1 MKKSRLDSVL
11 VEKSYAETLEKAR
24 ALVMAGA
31 VLVNEQR
38 AIKSSDLVSTDAI
51 IRVKTR
57 ETKYV
62 GRGGVK
68 LEKALSEFE
77 IDVKNL
83 ICLDIGSS
91 TGGFTDCLLQ
101 NGAKKVVAIDSGK
114 NQMVWELRQDFRVDL
129 RETTN
134 ARFLKPE
141 DFECL
146 FDLAVMDVS
155 FISATQLFP
164 SVLPLLKQD
173 AKFVL
178 LIKPQF
184 EVKKHEVGDGGIV
197 RETEKHER
205 VINEVNESAQI
216 NGLEVLRIIES
227 PILGMEGNKE
237 FLACYTK
244 K

>member
-1 MKKSRLDSVL
+1 MKKLRLDTML
-11 VEKSYAETLEKAR
+11 VEKKYAETLEKAR

-38 AIKSSDLVSTDAI
+38 ASKSSDLVSIEAI

-77 IDVKNL
+77 IDVKGL
-83 ICLDIGSS
+83 VCLDIGSS

-114 NQMVWELRQDFRVDL
+114 NQMVWELRQDSRVDL

-141 DFECL
+141 DFTEL
-146 FDLAVMDVS
+146 FDIAVMDVS

-164 SVLPLLKQD
+164 SVIPLLKQD
-173 AKFVL
+173 AKFVV

-205 VINEVNESAQI
+205 VVNEVNEAAKL
-216 NGLEVLRIIES
+216 NGLEVLKIIDS

-237 FLACYTK
+237 FLAFYTK

>member
-1 MKKSRLDSVL
+1 MKKLRLDAIL
-11 VEKSYAETLEKAR
+11 VEKGYAETLEKGR

-38 AIKSSDLVSTDAI
+38 ASKSSDLVSIEAI

-77 IDVKNL
+77 IDVKGVV
-83 ICLDIGSS
+83 CLDVGSS

-114 NQMVWELRQDFRVDL
+114 NQMVWELRQDSRVDL

-141 DFECL
+141 DFTEL

-164 SVLPLLKQD
+164 SVIPLLTTN
-173 AKFVL
+173 AKFVV

-205 VINEVNESAQI
+205 VVNEVNESAQI
-216 NGLEVLRIIES
+216 NGLEVLKIIES

-237 FLACYTK
+237 FLAYYLK

>member
-1 MKKSRLDSVL
+1 MKKLRLDTML
-11 VEKSYAETLEKAR
+11 VEKKYAETLEKAR

-38 AIKSSDLVSTDAI
+38 AIKSSDLVSIEAI

-77 IDVKNL
+77 IDVKGVV
-83 ICLDIGSS
+83 CLDVGSS

-114 NQMVWELRQDFRVDL
+114 NQMVWELRQDLRVDL
-129 RETTN
+129 RETVN

-141 DFECL
+141 DFTEL
-146 FDLAVMDVS
+146 FDIAVMDVS
-155 FISATQLFP
+155 FISARQLFP
-164 SVLPLLKQD
+164 SVIPLLKQD
-173 AKFVL
+173 AKFIV

-205 VINEVNESAQI
+205 VVNEVNESAQM
-216 NGLEVLRIIES
+216 NGLEVLKIIES

-237 FLACYTK
+237 FLAFYTK

>member
-1 MKKSRLDSVL
+1 MKKLRLDTIL
-11 VEKSYAETLEKAR
+11 VEKGNAETLEKAR

-31 VLVNEQR
+31 VLVNDQK
-38 AIKSSDLVSTDAI
+38 AVKSSDLVSNEAI

-77 IDVKNL
+77 INVEGL
-83 ICLDIGSS
+83 TCLDVGSS

-114 NQMVWELRQDFRVDL
+114 NQMVWELRQDSRVDL

-141 DFECL
+141 DFTEL
-146 FDLAVMDVS
+146 FDIVVMDVS
-155 FISATQLFP
+155 FISATSLFP
-164 SVLPLLKQD
+164 SVVPLLKEIG
-173 AKFVL
+173 KFIL

-184 EVKKHEVGDGGIV
+184 EVKKHEVGEGGIV
-197 RETEKHER
+197 RESEKHER
-205 VINEVNESAQI
+205 VVNEVNESAKI
-216 NGLEVLRIIES
+216 IGFEVLKIIDS

-237 FLACYTK
+237 FLAYYQK

>member
-1 MKKSRLDSVL
+1 MKKQRVDTIL
-11 VEKSYAETLEKAR
+11 VEKGHAETLEKAR

-38 AIKSSDLVSTDAI
+38 AEKAADLISNEDV
-51 IRVKTR
+51 IRVKGK

-68 LEKALSEFE
+68 LEKALEVFE
-77 IDVKNL
+77 IDVKDL
-83 ICLDIGSS
+83 VCLDIGSS

-114 NQMVWELRQDFRVDL
+114 NQMVWELRQDSRVDL

-141 DFECL
+141 DFTEL
-146 FDLAVMDVS
+146 FDIAVMDVS

-164 SVLPLLKQD
+164 SVIPLLKQD
-173 AKFVL
+173 AKFVV

-205 VINEVNESAQI
+205 VVNEVNEAAKL
-216 NGLEVLRIIES
+216 NGLEVLKIIDS

-237 FLACYTK
+237 FLAFYTK

>member
-1 MKKSRLDSVL
+1 MKKLRLDTLL
-11 VEKSYAETLEKAR
+11 VEKGYAESLEKAR

-38 AIKSSDLVSTDAI
+38 AIKPSDTVSIDAI
-51 IRVKTR
+51 IRLKSR

-77 IDVKNL
+77 IVVKDL
-83 ICLDIGSS
+83 VCLDVGSS

-114 NQMVWELRQDFRVDL
+114 NQMVWELRQDLRVDL

-141 DFECL
+141 DFPEL
-146 FDLAVMDVS
+146 FDIAVMDVS

-164 SVLPLLKQD
+164 SVIPLLKTN
-173 AKFVL
+173 AKFIV

-197 RETEKHER
+197 RESEKHER
-205 VINEVNESAQI
+205 VINEVNDSAEI
-216 NGLEVLRIIES
+216 NGLEVLKTIES

-237 FLACYTK
+237 FLAYYLK

>member
-1 MKKSRLDSVL
+1 MKKLRLDTVL
-11 VEKSYAETLEKAR
+11 VEKGYAETLEKAR

-31 VLVNEQR
+31 VLINEQR
-38 AIKSSDLVSTDAI
+38 AIKASDLVSNEAT
-51 IRVKTR
+51 IRVKSR

-77 IDVKNL
+77 IEVRDL
-83 ICLDIGSS
+83 ICIDIGSS

-114 NQMVWELRQDFRVDL
+114 NQMVWELRQDLRVDL

-141 DFECL
+141 DFPEL
-146 FDLAVMDVS
+146 FDIGVMDVS

-164 SVLPLLKQD
+164 SVVPLLKHY
-173 AKFVL
+173 AKFVV

-216 NGLEVLRIIES
+216 NGLEVLKIIES

-237 FLACYTK
+237 FLAYYLK

>member
-1 MKKSRLDSVL
+1 MKKLRLDAIL
-11 VEKSYAETLEKAR
+11 VEKGYAETLEKAR

-38 AIKSSDLVSTDAI
+38 ASKSSDLVLIEAI

-77 IDVKNL
+77 IDVKGL
-83 ICLDIGSS
+83 VCLDIGSS

-114 NQMVWELRQDFRVDL
+114 NQMVWELRQDLRVDL
-129 RETTN
+129 RETVN

-141 DFECL
+141 DFTEL
-146 FDLAVMDVS
+146 FDIAVMDVS
-155 FISATQLFP
+155 FISARQLFP
-164 SVLPLLKQD
+164 SVIPLLKQD
-173 AKFVL
+173 AKFVV

-197 RETEKHER
+197 IETEKHER
-205 VINEVNESAQI
+205 VVNEVNESAQM
-216 NGLEVLRIIES
+216 NGLQVLKIIES

-237 FLACYTK
+237 FLAYYLK

>member
-1 MKKSRLDSVL
+1 MKKLRLDTIL
-11 VEKSYAETLEKAR
+11 VEKGNAETLEKAR

-31 VLVNEQR
+31 VLVNEQK
-38 AIKSSDLVSTDAI
+38 AVKSSDLVSNEAI

-68 LEKALSEFE
+68 LEKALCEFE
-77 IDVKNL
+77 INIEGL
-83 ICLDIGSS
+83 TCLDVGSS

-101 NGAKKVVAIDSGK
+101 NGAKKVVAVDSGK
-114 NQMVWELRQDFRVDL
+114 NQMVWELRQDSRVDL

-141 DFECL
+141 DFTEL
-146 FDLAVMDVS
+146 FDIVVMDVS
-155 FISATQLFP
+155 FISATSLFP
-164 SVLPLLKQD
+164 SVVPLLKEIG
-173 AKFVL
+173 KFIL

-197 RETEKHER
+197 RESEKQER
-205 VINEVNESAQI
+205 VVNEVNESAKI
-216 NGLEVLRIIES
+216 NGFEVLKIIDS

-237 FLACYTK
+237 FLAYYQK